1 MRPTRLAV
9 LVLCRPPR
17 WEGDAW
23 DGQCSTSSAAE
34 SLPEASPP

>member
-17 WEGDAW
+17 LGGGRLGRAVLDVF
-23 DGQCSTSSAAE
+23 AAG